1 MISLL
6 FNVNQNNTK
15 IFMKKLLPL
24 IKFIKHNI
32 YFNLAQE
39 DLFNLKLILIHKI
52 QLVMNQD
59 IFTIVFKLI
68 VLFYHRL

>member
-1 MISLL
+1 MILL
-6 FNVNQNNTK
+6 QFNVNQNNIK
-15 IFMKKLLPL
+15 IFMKKFLPI

-39 DLFNLKLILIHKI
+39 DLFNLKLNLIRNI

-59 IFTIVFKLI
+59 TFTIVFKLI
-68 VLFYHRL
+68 VLIYHRL